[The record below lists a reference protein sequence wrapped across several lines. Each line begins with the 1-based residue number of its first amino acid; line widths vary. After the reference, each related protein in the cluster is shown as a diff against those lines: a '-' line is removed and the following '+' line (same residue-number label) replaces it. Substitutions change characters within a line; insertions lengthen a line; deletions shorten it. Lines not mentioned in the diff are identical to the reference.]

1 MTEAKFTKGPWVWVD
16 KLLQGRAKY
25 AGPYDN
31 GGFVSADGE
40 MVCWFGDAEQYYP
53 SDGEAPSDE
62 DKHLIAAAPDMYE
75 ALELVA
81 KSGAFS
87 CFEDA
92 MWDAVNDALAK
103 ARGEQ

>member
-1 MTEAKFTKGPWVWVD
+1 MTEVKFTKGPWV
-16 KLLQGRAKY
+16 KGKY
-25 AGPYDN
+25 GQLSNP
-31 GGFVSADGE
+31 DGKSIGVWDCGIAIVYRDE
-40 MVCWFGDAEQYYP
+40 E
-53 SDGEAPSDE
+53 SEANSR
-62 DKHLIAAAPDMYE
+62 LIAAAPDMYE

-87 CFEDA
+87 CFEDS